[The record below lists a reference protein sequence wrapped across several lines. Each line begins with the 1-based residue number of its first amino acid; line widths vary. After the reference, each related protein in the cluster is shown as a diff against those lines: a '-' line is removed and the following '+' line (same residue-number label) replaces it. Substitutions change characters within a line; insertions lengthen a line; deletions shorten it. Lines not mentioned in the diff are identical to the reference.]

1 MKDRILKIID
11 FYKLNGAA
19 FAVKVGIKDSQL
31 SHIKSGRNEP
41 SLDIVIK
48 ILENCPEI
56 SSEWL
61 LFGSGDMMKNVVE
74 KTITQPIK
82 PQKEPIQLSI
92 DGLFENNLINDT
104 NQGTEIEI
112 KPSVGNQNSVAT
124 QTLSEASNDSKK
136 NSQSSVVSTSTKSQ
150 TTLDPQKSTI
160 SNTSVKSESNHSSN
174 QPSITNGGSSPHPQ
188 AKAENNISQ
197 QSSVVNSDIQD
208 NCEIGISFT
217 KQELLDLLTAVHRPK
232 VAESSEKLENS
243 TIIEKTQAIQPPRIK
258 KIIVYYSDKSYEEF
272 MPGSIS

>member
-41 SLDIVIK
+41 SLDIVTK

-61 LFGSGDMMKNVVE
+61 LFGSGDMVKNVVE

-92 DGLFENNLINDT
+92 DGLFENNLINGT
-104 NQGTEIEI
+104 NQRTEIEI
-112 KPSVGNQNSVAT
+112 KPSLGNQNSVAT
-124 QTLSEASNDSKK
+124 QTTSVDTNDSKK
-136 NSQSSVVSTSTKSQ
+136 NSQSSGVLTSSESKTIS
-150 TTLDPQKSTI
+150 DPQKSTI
-160 SNTSVKSESNHSSN
+160 SNTSVKSETNHSSS
-174 QPSITNGGSSPHPQ
+174 QPSTTNGGSTSHPQ
-188 AKAENNISQ
+188 EKAENNTSK
-197 QSSVVNSDIQD
+197 QSSIVNSDIQD
-208 NCEIGISFT
+208 NREIGISLT
-217 KQELLDLLTAVHRPK
+217 KQELLDLLTTVHRPK
-232 VAESSEKLENS
+232 IAESSEKMENS

-272 MPGSIS
+272 MPAQ